1 MIAGLALGFLVVFS
15 MTSVWGWEFLPHWV
29 ARHLAFVEHLA
40 THLYWRWPMWTLL
53 ASAILLTVAYCLVLG
68 VGRTFY
74 MIQVPIYFW
83 IPPWAASLS
92 INWFLGDGLPHW
104 MARYLA
110 ALGVP
115 ASPPEG
121 WPGWTGFV
129 VVVGAVLASMALTL
143 IGVIAG
149 ALVIFWV
156 RKTFL
161 GYVPPSLTDDP

>member
-1 MIAGLALGFLVVFS
+1 MGVPSTLGGEAPRVRGASRHPPVLALANVDSACQRNSPDRGLLSRPRRWEDFLYDS
-15 MTSVWGWEFLPHWV
+15 GPN
-29 ARHLAFVEHLA
+29 
-40 THLYWRWPMWTLL
+40 LL
-53 ASAILLTVAYCLVLG
+53 LDT
-68 VGRTFY
+68 
-74 MIQVPIYFW
+74 
-83 IPPWAASLS
+83 PWAASLS
-92 INWFLGDGLPHW
+92 INWVLGDGLPHW

-121 WPGWTGFV
+121 WPGWAGFV